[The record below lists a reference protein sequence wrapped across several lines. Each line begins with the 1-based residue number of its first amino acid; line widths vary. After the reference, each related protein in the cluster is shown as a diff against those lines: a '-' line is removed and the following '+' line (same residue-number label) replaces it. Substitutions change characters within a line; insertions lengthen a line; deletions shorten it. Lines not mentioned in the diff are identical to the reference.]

1 MSFFVS
7 LAYADQ
13 TALNQNSS
21 ILDNKKINPDGI
33 NSDRNKPDTI
43 SISENAAVTVHHKYV
58 NPQDNTVTEKIV
70 VYTSLNQN
78 SIDLIKQNSDV
89 KTIMDRIS
97 NLDRIRFNGRS
108 IISENTL
115 SNQEMHVEKL
125 SSLMKPESEVYSPIN
140 AAIKNNLVTQNQV
153 LFTDLF
159 TKEISQ
165 DLQHGVESL
174 FLISDAVDGN
184 LLFFIHDLSNAQ
196 NPTMFLLLIPFSGY
210 ILIRA
215 EGGKFQFNKKRSLSF
230 CFIMILV
237 ISSFTTPLLTS
248 ENYWGMAFAE
258 SNSTENVNS
267 TQSNISSPSLQLN
280 SNLNS
285 TAINSTAINSTFQHS
300 STHPVIAPN
309 VTQSW
314 QFHAS
319 LQNLTMVGKAKIEND
334 SNITSLKLVGTGYVV
349 TKNNSTRNLSALT
362 ISAWVKPDY
371 SQGSP
376 IFTIVSKEN
385 QFALSINNIIPPVH
399 TATFSIFDG
408 IKWQTVASTVVIGE
422 NWTHLAA
429 TFNGTTIGIY
439 VNGTLQSTLA
449 ITGVPTI
456 AVNGT
461 LTTKTVDQLSSNSD
475 IVMGA
480 SLNSLRQ
487 VVTNQFSG
495 SIENVNLYDSQ
506 LSPSEI
512 TKMYYDNP
520 LSGAFDTSSLSSASN
535 IDANLTMS
543 SNATA
548 SLTIPLNN
556 TSLLNNMTDVANFT
570 LIHAPIQINKPVI
583 WTQNVT
589 LSNQTNR
596 MAVELPQDAQIINI
610 NVANN
615 TNSSTM
621 YAATNSTTYSS
632 ILQSSTGLTNNV
644 DIKTGHISKLE
655 FLNDTNNTIN
665 KITYFAKMRHNAMTV
680 ASLNDIPGSVQTNK
694 PTKLLVINDT
704 AKRYHIRFET
714 PAPYVVETNQSTS
727 QLYHK
732 TVIVEHNSTL
742 HYTNVQSYSNV
753 PENLI
758 SKGVHFKLFWMI
770 NGSKIDVTNDS
781 RFAVQ
786 FVDTNNNGI
795 VDQMKWIVPRLSAQA
810 FSIEGV
816 IIPISNAQLLDSNRD
831 FVKDVYP
838 QVQARDGN
846 WTGDVPVG
854 NYIRVT
860 FGKNLTNINDI
871 TIFAKSNYSDAS
883 IEVYQKDSNQLL
895 AHFGTISQDN
905 KYKILLTDLNGSQ
918 NTFDLKIVEN
928 PINFDYI
935 VDPSFSATPSDT
947 LAISESAKMP
957 QQTVTDTLPL
967 SDKASPGISTKDTF
981 AISESASITTNLL
994 HSVSVTDTLPLSD
1007 KTSQNVVAIK
1017 DTLPLSDKVSPNIAI
1032 KDTFAISE
1040 SGSVSNSAF
1049 HTISVTDTLPLSDK
1063 LSPNI
1068 AIKDTFAIS
1077 ESGSVSNSAFHTI
1090 SVTDTLPL
1098 SDKASPN
1105 IAIKD
1110 TFAISELLVPHDGF
1124 SKLLSESVTSSDTAT
1139 ASKQSAV
1146 SLSESVTSSDVLA
1159 VSKTYTVSLS
1169 ESVTSS
1175 DTTTASKKST
1185 VLLSES
1191 VTSSDTATASKQSTV
1206 SLSESITSSDTATAS
1221 KQSAVSLSESITS
1234 SDTATASKQSTVLLS
1249 ESVTSS
1255 DVLAT
1260 SKKSAVSLSESVT
1273 SSDVLATSKK
1283 SAVSL
1288 SESVTSSDTATA
1300 SKQSTVSLSE
1310 SITSSDV
1317 LATSKQS
1324 AVLLSESVTS
1334 SDTATASKK
1343 STVSL
1348 SESVTSSDVLATSK
1362 QSAVSLSES
1371 VTSSDVLAVSKT
1383 YTVSLSESIT
1393 MYDLIGQNIARNQ
1406 ILVPNTQTTVTV
1418 DPVKTNVIISSTNA
1432 TLSTVIIP
1440 STVTTA
1446 QLNYSKI
1453 LQTGIKNTMQ
1463 IGNPVTI
1470 IKDNANSQHVVEV
1483 NIPGNI
1489 TLTGPSTWNGDLS
1502 LPIVVS
1508 NPSLPQEPNVINT
1521 PSKSIALGLSS
1532 SSLTFNKAIRMSF
1545 TGDAGLRAGYFN
1557 SAVPFTE
1564 ITTTCTDDTQTTND
1578 GLPAGGICK
1587 INVGHDLII
1596 WTKHF
1601 TSFTTW
1607 SSTSSTS
1614 STSISVS
1621 GTGNSGGGAT
1631 GVGASAAAATSASNG
1646 GGAGPYLKIQKIS
1659 YDVCDKQIVQ
1669 IQIGTDVTDVD
1680 PMVIIRTSLTGVIN
1694 AKLVP
1699 DQPYAQENVNATI
1712 RKLVYEATISPQEK
1726 SFEVVT
1732 LEYVGH
1738 NMFSFGKTVEITGCN
1753 ETLDFTKLV
1762 TPVQLDQIDL
1772 SAPRMFDFKFQL
1784 GNGTQQLVSDS
1795 ETPFVSGEPLSVYAI
1810 VDTPTQLVTSELRFT
1825 EIGSN
1830 DSAKYNAVTM
1840 NVAPL
1845 QVSNSTYLLSALVP
1859 SEFLQSPGIQYWIH
1873 VENSANKDIDSDVAT
1888 MGVKPVNPIN
1898 AKIELDVPQTEP
1910 AGITTLSSYIT
1921 NNGNSLYGVVSL
1933 VVDNK
1938 TVYDSPP
1945 QIFRIGQTK
1954 VDLQW
1959 DATVL
1964 RSVSNHQVYAVAKF
1978 YDKSFETIP
1987 TTLDVFRSVQTVP
2000 LSQPIVLG
2008 PLKNNDGV
2016 IVANPTVLYSS
2027 FNNSDNMTY
2036 KVTAPD
2042 GTCVIGT
2049 SDNCLVTQSTSGSSN
2064 SKSIVIGD
2072 QIYRVRYSG
2081 STSQLERFSITSV
2094 DPIIGQ
2100 WKMEIDSQDGSI
2112 SQDHTIDNVFL
2123 KVKYDSP

>member
-1 MSFFVS
+1 
-7 LAYADQ
+7 
-13 TALNQNSS
+13 
-21 ILDNKKINPDGI
+21 
-33 NSDRNKPDTI
+33 
-43 SISENAAVTVHHKYV
+43 
-58 NPQDNTVTEKIV
+58 
-70 VYTSLNQN
+70 
-78 SIDLIKQNSDV
+78 
-89 KTIMDRIS
+89 
-97 NLDRIRFNGRS
+97 
-108 IISENTL
+108 
-115 SNQEMHVEKL
+115 
-125 SSLMKPESEVYSPIN
+125 
-140 AAIKNNLVTQNQV
+140 
-153 LFTDLF
+153 
-159 TKEISQ
+159 
-165 DLQHGVESL
+165 
-174 FLISDAVDGN
+174 
-184 LLFFIHDLSNAQ
+184 
-196 NPTMFLLLIPFSGY
+196 
-210 ILIRA
+210 
-215 EGGKFQFNKKRSLSF
+215 
-230 CFIMILV
+230 
-237 ISSFTTPLLTS
+237 
-248 ENYWGMAFAE
+248 
-258 SNSTENVNS
+258 
-267 TQSNISSPSLQLN
+267 
-280 SNLNS
+280 
-285 TAINSTAINSTFQHS
+285 
-300 STHPVIAPN
+300 
-309 VTQSW
+309 
-314 QFHAS
+314 
-319 LQNLTMVGKAKIEND
+319 MVGKAKIEND
-334 SNITSLKLVGTGYVV
+334 SNITSLNLVGAGYVV

-385 QFALSINNIIPPVH
+385 QFVLSINNVIPPVH

-408 IKWQTVASTVVIGE
+408 IKWQTVNSTVLIGE

-439 VNGTLQSTLA
+439 VNGTLRSTLA

-475 IVMGA
+475 IVVGA

-487 VVTNQFSG
+487 VAINQFSG

-506 LSPSEI
+506 LSPFDI
-512 TKMYYDNP
+512 AKMYHDNP
-520 LSGAFDTSSLSSASN
+520 LSNAFDISSLSSTSN
-535 IDANLTMS
+535 LAGNLTMS
-543 SNATA
+543 SNTTT

-556 TSLLNNMTDVANFT
+556 TFSLNNVTTVANFT

-589 LSNQTNR
+589 LSNQTNGV
-596 MAVELPQDAQIINI
+596 AVELPQDAHVINI
-610 NVANN
+610 NVTNN
-615 TNSSTM
+615 TNSSTI
-621 YAATNSTTYSS
+621 YAASNSTTYSS
-632 ILQSSTGLTNNV
+632 ILQSSTGLTNDV
-644 DIKTGHISKLE
+644 DIKTRHISKLE
-655 FLNDTNNTIN
+655 FVNDTNSTIN
-665 KITYFAKMRHNAMTV
+665 KMTYFAKMRYDAMTI
-680 ASLNDIPGSVQTNK
+680 ASLNNIPGSVQSNK
-694 PTKLLVINDT
+694 PTKLLVVNDT
-704 AKRYHIRFET
+704 AKRYNIRFET
-714 PAPYVVETNQSTS
+714 PAPYVVETNESTS

-753 PENLI
+753 PENLV
-758 SKGVHFKLFWMI
+758 SKGIHFKLFWMI

-795 VDQMKWIVPRLSAQA
+795 VDQMKWIVPRLSAQE
-810 FSIEGV
+810 FSIEGI
-816 IIPISNAQLLDSNRD
+816 IIPISNAQFLDSNRN
-831 FVKDVYP
+831 FVEDVYP

-846 WTGDVPVG
+846 WTGDIPVG

-895 AHFGTISQDN
+895 AHFGTISQDG
-905 KYKILLTDLNGSQ
+905 KYKILLTDLNGSA
-918 NTFDLKIVEN
+918 NTFDLKIVGN

-957 QQTVTDTLPL
+957 QKTVTDTLTISESAKMSQKTVIDTLPL
-967 SDKASPGISTKDTF
+967 SDKALPSRSAKDTF
-981 AISESASITTNLL
+981 AISESASVTTNLL
-994 HSVSVTDTLPLSD
+994 HFVSVTDALPLSD
-1007 KTSQNVVAIK
+1007 NASQNVVAIK
-1017 DTLPLSDKVSPNIAI
+1017 DTLPLSDKVSPNVAVT
-1032 KDTFAISE
+1032 DTFAINE
-1040 SGSVSNSAF
+1040 SGSVSNSVF
-1049 HTISVTDTLPLSDK
+1049 YPVSVTDTLPLSDK
-1063 LSPNI
+1063 LSPNV
-1068 AIKDTFAIS
+1068 AVTDTFAIN
-1077 ESGSVSNSAFHTI
+1077 ES
-1090 SVTDTLPL
+1090 
-1098 SDKASPN
+1098 
-1105 IAIKD
+1105 
-1110 TFAISELLVPHDGF
+1110 LLEHGTF
-1124 SKLLSESVTSSDTAT
+1124 SK
-1139 ASKQSAV
+1139 
-1146 SLSESVTSSDVLA
+1146 SLSESVSTTDTLVA
-1159 VSKTYTVSLS
+1159 FKKETVSLS
-1169 ESVTSS
+1169 ESVSTS
-1175 DTTTASKKST
+1175 D
-1185 VLLSES
+1185 
-1191 VTSSDTATASKQSTV
+1191 
-1206 SLSESITSSDTATAS
+1206 
-1221 KQSAVSLSESITS
+1221 AVAI
-1234 SDTATASKQSTVLLS
+1234 A
-1249 ESVTSS
+1249 
-1255 DVLAT
+1255 
-1260 SKKSAVSLSESVT
+1260 
-1273 SSDVLATSKK
+1273 
-1283 SAVSL
+1283 
-1288 SESVTSSDTATA
+1288 
-1300 SKQSTVSLSE
+1300 
-1310 SITSSDV
+1310 
-1317 LATSKQS
+1317 
-1324 AVLLSESVTS
+1324 
-1334 SDTATASKK
+1334 KK

-1348 SESVTSSDVLATSK
+1348 F
-1362 QSAVSLSES
+1362 
-1371 VTSSDVLAVSKT
+1371 
-1383 YTVSLSESIT
+1383 ESIVT
-1393 MYDLIGQNIARNQ
+1393 YDLTGQNIASNQ

-1418 DPVKTNVIISSTNA
+1418 DPVKTNVIISSSNA

-1453 LQTGIKNTMQ
+1453 LQTGITNTMQ
-1463 IGNPVTI
+1463 INNPVTI
-1470 IKDNANSQHVVEV
+1470 IKDNVNSQHVVQV

-1489 TLTGPSTWNGDLS
+1489 TFTGPTTWNGDIS
-1502 LPIVVS
+1502 LPTIVS
-1508 NPSLPQEPNVINT
+1508 NPPLPQEHNVINT
-1521 PSKSIALGLSS
+1521 PSQSIALGLSN

-1578 GLPAGGICK
+1578 ALPAGGTCK
-1587 INVGHDLII
+1587 INVGHDLIV

-1607 SSTSSTS
+1607 SSSSSTS

-1631 GVGASAAAATSASNG
+1631 GVGTSAAAASSTSNG

-1680 PMVIIRTSLTGVIN
+1680 PMVIIRTSLTGVVN

-1712 RKLVYEATISPQEK
+1712 RKLVYEATINPKEK

-1753 ETLDFTKLV
+1753 ESLDFTKLV
-1762 TPVQLDQIDL
+1762 TPVELDQIDL
-1772 SAPRMFDFKFQL
+1772 SAPRIFDFKFQL
-1784 GNGTQQLVSDS
+1784 GNGTQQLASDS
-1795 ETPFVSGEPLSVYAI
+1795 ETPFVSGAPLSVYAI

-1825 EIGSN
+1825 GIESN

-1840 NVAPL
+1840 NVTPL
-1845 QVSNSTYLLSALVP
+1845 QVSNSTYLLSAMVP

-1888 MGVKPVNPIN
+1888 MGVQPVNPIN
-1898 AKIELDVPQTEP
+1898 ATIELDVPQTTP
-1910 AGITTLSSYIT
+1910 AAITTLSSYIA
-1921 NNGNSLYGVVSL
+1921 NNGDSLYGVVSL

-1945 QIFRIGQTK
+1945 QVFGIGQTK

-1959 DATVL
+1959 DSTVL
-1964 RSVSNHQVYAVAKF
+1964 GSVSNHQVYAVAKF

-2008 PLKNNDGV
+2008 PLKNSDGV

-2027 FNNSDNMTY
+2027 FNNSNNMTY

-2042 GTCVIGT
+2042 GTCVIGA
-2049 SDNCLVTQSTSGSSN
+2049 SDNCLVTQSTGSSN

-2081 STSQLERFSITSV
+2081 PTSQLERFSIISV

-2100 WKMEIDSQDGSI
+2100 WKMEIDSQDGSVL
-2112 SQDHTIDNVFL
+2112 QDNTMDNVFL

>member
-1 MSFFVS
+1 MPNRVNNCGTKPMMSQLSSYVIAIFTITLLLSSFAS

-13 TALNQNSS
+13 TALNQNPS

-33 NSDRNKPDTI
+33 NDDRNKPDTI
-43 SISENAAVTVHHKYV
+43 SISENVAVTVHHKYV
-58 NPQDNTVTEKIV
+58 NPQDNTVTEKV
-70 VYTSLNQN
+70 AVYTSLNQN
-78 SIDLIKQNSDV
+78 SLDIIKQNSDV

-115 SNQEMHVEKL
+115 SNQEIHVEKL

-140 AAIKNNLVTQNQV
+140 ATIKNNLATSNQI
-153 LFTDLF
+153 LSTDLF
-159 TKEISQ
+159 AKGFSQ
-165 DLQHGVESL
+165 DLQHDVNSL
-174 FLISDAVDGN
+174 FLISDVVGES

-196 NPTMFLLLIPFSGY
+196 NPTMFLLLVPFSGY

-215 EGGKFQFNKKRSLSF
+215 EDGKFQFNKKRSLSF
-230 CFIMILV
+230 CFIMIIV

-258 SNSTENVNS
+258 SNSTENNVNS
-267 TQSNISSPSLQLN
+267 TQSNNSNLSLTLN
-280 SNLNS
+280 SNANPIFSSSNATTLNPIFSSSNATTLNPIFSNS
-285 TAINSTAINSTFQHS
+285 TTY
-300 STHPVIAPN
+300 PVNIHN

-314 QFHAS
+314 QFDTS

-334 SNITSLKLVGTGYVV
+334 SNITSLNLVGAGYVV

-385 QFALSINNIIPPVH
+385 QFVLSINNVIPPVH

-408 IKWQTVASTVVIGE
+408 IKWQTVNSTVLIGE

-439 VNGTLQSTLA
+439 VNGTLRSTLA

-475 IVMGA
+475 IVVGA

-487 VVTNQFSG
+487 VAINQFSG

-506 LSPSEI
+506 LSPFDI
-512 TKMYYDNP
+512 AKMYHDNP
-520 LSGAFDTSSLSSASN
+520 LSNAFDISSLSSTSN
-535 IDANLTMS
+535 LAGNLTMS
-543 SNATA
+543 SNTTT

-556 TSLLNNMTDVANFT
+556 TFSLNNVTTVANFT

-589 LSNQTNR
+589 LSNQTNGV
-596 MAVELPQDAQIINI
+596 AVELPQDAHVINI
-610 NVANN
+610 NVTNN
-615 TNSSTM
+615 TNSSTI
-621 YAATNSTTYSS
+621 YAASNSTTYSS
-632 ILQSSTGLTNNV
+632 ILQSSTGLTNDV
-644 DIKTGHISKLE
+644 DIKTRHISKLE
-655 FLNDTNNTIN
+655 FVNDTNSTIN
-665 KITYFAKMRHNAMTV
+665 KMTYFAKMRYDAMTI
-680 ASLNDIPGSVQTNK
+680 ASLNNIPGSVQSNK
-694 PTKLLVINDT
+694 PTKLLVVNDT
-704 AKRYHIRFET
+704 AKRYNIRFET
-714 PAPYVVETNQSTS
+714 PAPYVVETNESTS

-753 PENLI
+753 PENLV
-758 SKGVHFKLFWMI
+758 SKGIHFKLFWMI

-795 VDQMKWIVPRLSAQA
+795 VDQMKWIVPRLSAQE
-810 FSIEGV
+810 FSIEGI
-816 IIPISNAQLLDSNRD
+816 IIPISNAQFLDSNRN
-831 FVKDVYP
+831 FVEDVYP

-846 WTGDVPVG
+846 WTGDIPVG

-895 AHFGTISQDN
+895 AHFGTISQDG
-905 KYKILLTDLNGSQ
+905 KYKILLTDLNGSA
-918 NTFDLKIVEN
+918 NTFDLKIVGN

-957 QQTVTDTLPL
+957 QKTVIDTLPL
-967 SDKASPGISTKDTF
+967 SDKALPSRSAKDTFAISESAKMPQKTVTDTLTISESAKMSQKTVIDTLPLSDKALPSRSAKDTF
-981 AISESASITTNLL
+981 AISESASVTTNLL
-994 HSVSVTDTLPLSD
+994 HFVSVTDALPLSD
-1007 KTSQNVVAIK
+1007 NASQNVVAIK
-1017 DTLPLSDKVSPNIAI
+1017 DTLPLSDKVSPNVAVT
-1032 KDTFAISE
+1032 DTFAINE
-1040 SGSVSNSAF
+1040 SGSVSNSVF
-1049 HTISVTDTLPLSDK
+1049 YPVSVTDTLPLSDK
-1063 LSPNI
+1063 LSPNV
-1068 AIKDTFAIS
+1068 AVTDTFAIN
-1077 ESGSVSNSAFHTI
+1077 ES
-1090 SVTDTLPL
+1090 
-1098 SDKASPN
+1098 
-1105 IAIKD
+1105 
-1110 TFAISELLVPHDGF
+1110 LLEHGTF
-1124 SKLLSESVTSSDTAT
+1124 SK
-1139 ASKQSAV
+1139 
-1146 SLSESVTSSDVLA
+1146 SLSESVSTTDTLVA
-1159 VSKTYTVSLS
+1159 FKKETVSLS
-1169 ESVTSS
+1169 ESVSTS
-1175 DTTTASKKST
+1175 D
-1185 VLLSES
+1185 
-1191 VTSSDTATASKQSTV
+1191 
-1206 SLSESITSSDTATAS
+1206 
-1221 KQSAVSLSESITS
+1221 AVAI
-1234 SDTATASKQSTVLLS
+1234 A
-1249 ESVTSS
+1249 
-1255 DVLAT
+1255 
-1260 SKKSAVSLSESVT
+1260 
-1273 SSDVLATSKK
+1273 
-1283 SAVSL
+1283 
-1288 SESVTSSDTATA
+1288 
-1300 SKQSTVSLSE
+1300 
-1310 SITSSDV
+1310 
-1317 LATSKQS
+1317 
-1324 AVLLSESVTS
+1324 
-1334 SDTATASKK
+1334 KK

-1348 SESVTSSDVLATSK
+1348 F
-1362 QSAVSLSES
+1362 
-1371 VTSSDVLAVSKT
+1371 
-1383 YTVSLSESIT
+1383 ESIVT
-1393 MYDLIGQNIARNQ
+1393 YDLTGQNIASNQ

-1418 DPVKTNVIISSTNA
+1418 DPVKTNVIISSSNA

-1453 LQTGIKNTMQ
+1453 LQTGITNTMQ
-1463 IGNPVTI
+1463 INNPVTI
-1470 IKDNANSQHVVEV
+1470 IKDNVNSQHVVQV

-1489 TLTGPSTWNGDLS
+1489 TFTGPTTWNGDIS
-1502 LPIVVS
+1502 LPTIVS
-1508 NPSLPQEPNVINT
+1508 NPPLPQEHNVINT
-1521 PSKSIALGLSS
+1521 PSQSIALGLSN

-1578 GLPAGGICK
+1578 ALPAGGTCK
-1587 INVGHDLII
+1587 INVGHDLIV

-1607 SSTSSTS
+1607 SSSSSTS

-1631 GVGASAAAATSASNG
+1631 GVGTSAAAASSTSNG

-1680 PMVIIRTSLTGVIN
+1680 PMVIIRTSLTGVVN

-1712 RKLVYEATISPQEK
+1712 RKLVYEATINPKEK

-1753 ETLDFTKLV
+1753 ESLDFTKLV
-1762 TPVQLDQIDL
+1762 TPVELDQIDL
-1772 SAPRMFDFKFQL
+1772 SAPRIFDFKFQL
-1784 GNGTQQLVSDS
+1784 GNGTQQLASDS
-1795 ETPFVSGEPLSVYAI
+1795 ETPFVSGAPLSVYAI

-1825 EIGSN
+1825 GIESN

-1840 NVAPL
+1840 NVTPL
-1845 QVSNSTYLLSALVP
+1845 QVSNSTYLLSAMVP

-1888 MGVKPVNPIN
+1888 MGVQPVNPIN
-1898 AKIELDVPQTEP
+1898 ATIELDVPQTTP
-1910 AGITTLSSYIT
+1910 AAITTLSSYIA
-1921 NNGNSLYGVVSL
+1921 NNGDSLYGVVSL

-1945 QIFRIGQTK
+1945 QVFGIGQTK

-1959 DATVL
+1959 DSTVL
-1964 RSVSNHQVYAVAKF
+1964 GSVSNHQVYAVAKF

-2008 PLKNNDGV
+2008 PLKNSDGV

-2027 FNNSDNMTY
+2027 FNNSNNMTY

-2042 GTCVIGT
+2042 GTCVIGA
-2049 SDNCLVTQSTSGSSN
+2049 SDNCLVTQSTGSSN

-2081 STSQLERFSITSV
+2081 PTSQLERFSIISV

-2100 WKMEIDSQDGSI
+2100 WKMEIDSQDGSVL
-2112 SQDHTIDNVFL
+2112 QDNTMDNVFL

>member
-1 MSFFVS
+1 MPNRVNNCGTKPMMSQLSSYVIAIFTITLLLSSFAS

-13 TALNQNSS
+13 TALNQNPS

-33 NSDRNKPDTI
+33 NDDRNKPDTI
-43 SISENAAVTVHHKYV
+43 SISENVAVTVHHKYV
-58 NPQDNTVTEKIV
+58 NPQDNTVTEKV
-70 VYTSLNQN
+70 AVYTSLNQN
-78 SIDLIKQNSDV
+78 SLDIIKQNSDV

-115 SNQEMHVEKL
+115 SNQEIHVEKL

-140 AAIKNNLVTQNQV
+140 ATIKNNLATSNQI
-153 LFTDLF
+153 LSTDLF
-159 TKEISQ
+159 AKGFSQ
-165 DLQHGVESL
+165 DLQHDVNSL
-174 FLISDAVDGN
+174 FLISDVVGES

-196 NPTMFLLLIPFSGY
+196 NPTMFLLLVPFSGY

-215 EGGKFQFNKKRSLSF
+215 EDGKFQFNKKRSLSF
-230 CFIMILV
+230 CFIMIIV

-258 SNSTENVNS
+258 SNSTENNVNS
-267 TQSNISSPSLQLN
+267 TQSNNSNLSLTLN
-280 SNLNS
+280 SNANPIFSSSNATTLNPIFSNS
-285 TAINSTAINSTFQHS
+285 TTY
-300 STHPVIAPN
+300 PVNIHN

-314 QFHAS
+314 QFDTS

-334 SNITSLKLVGTGYVV
+334 SNITSLNLVGAGYVV

-385 QFALSINNIIPPVH
+385 QFVLSINNVIPPVH

-408 IKWQTVASTVVIGE
+408 IKWQTVNSTVLIGE

-439 VNGTLQSTLA
+439 VNGTLRSTLA

-475 IVMGA
+475 IVVGA

-487 VVTNQFSG
+487 VAINQFSG

-506 LSPSEI
+506 LSPFDI
-512 TKMYYDNP
+512 AKMYHDNP
-520 LSGAFDTSSLSSASN
+520 LSNAFDISSLSSTSN
-535 IDANLTMS
+535 LAGNLTMS
-543 SNATA
+543 SNTTT

-556 TSLLNNMTDVANFT
+556 TFSLNNVTTVANFT

-589 LSNQTNR
+589 LSNQTNGV
-596 MAVELPQDAQIINI
+596 AVELPQDAHVINI
-610 NVANN
+610 NVTNN
-615 TNSSTM
+615 TNSSTI
-621 YAATNSTTYSS
+621 YAASNSTTYSS
-632 ILQSSTGLTNNV
+632 ILQSSTGLTNDV
-644 DIKTGHISKLE
+644 DIKTRHISKLE
-655 FLNDTNNTIN
+655 FVNDTNSTIN
-665 KITYFAKMRHNAMTV
+665 KMTYFAKMRYDAMTI
-680 ASLNDIPGSVQTNK
+680 ASLNNIPGSVQSNK
-694 PTKLLVINDT
+694 PTKLLVVNDT
-704 AKRYHIRFET
+704 AKRYNIRFET
-714 PAPYVVETNQSTS
+714 PAPYVVETNESTS

-753 PENLI
+753 PENLV
-758 SKGVHFKLFWMI
+758 SKGIHFKLFWMI

-795 VDQMKWIVPRLSAQA
+795 VDQMKWIVPRLSAQE
-810 FSIEGV
+810 FSIEGI
-816 IIPISNAQLLDSNRD
+816 IIPISNAQFLDSNRN
-831 FVKDVYP
+831 FVEDVYP

-846 WTGDVPVG
+846 WTGDIPVG

-895 AHFGTISQDN
+895 AHFGTISQDG
-905 KYKILLTDLNGSQ
+905 KYKILLTDLNGSA
-918 NTFDLKIVEN
+918 NTFDLKIVGN

-957 QQTVTDTLPL
+957 QKTVTDTLTISESAKMSQKTVIDTLPL
-967 SDKASPGISTKDTF
+967 SDKALPSRSAKDTF
-981 AISESASITTNLL
+981 AISESASVTTNLL
-994 HSVSVTDTLPLSD
+994 HFVSVTDALPLSD
-1007 KTSQNVVAIK
+1007 NASQNVVAIK
-1017 DTLPLSDKVSPNIAI
+1017 DTLPLSDKVSPNVAVT
-1032 KDTFAISE
+1032 DTFAINE
-1040 SGSVSNSAF
+1040 SGSVSNSVF
-1049 HTISVTDTLPLSDK
+1049 YPVSVTDTLPLSDK
-1063 LSPNI
+1063 LSPNV
-1068 AIKDTFAIS
+1068 AVTDTFAIN
-1077 ESGSVSNSAFHTI
+1077 ES
-1090 SVTDTLPL
+1090 
-1098 SDKASPN
+1098 
-1105 IAIKD
+1105 
-1110 TFAISELLVPHDGF
+1110 LLEHGTF
-1124 SKLLSESVTSSDTAT
+1124 SK
-1139 ASKQSAV
+1139 
-1146 SLSESVTSSDVLA
+1146 SLSESVSTTDTLVA
-1159 VSKTYTVSLS
+1159 FKKETVSLS
-1169 ESVTSS
+1169 ESVSTS
-1175 DTTTASKKST
+1175 D
-1185 VLLSES
+1185 
-1191 VTSSDTATASKQSTV
+1191 
-1206 SLSESITSSDTATAS
+1206 
-1221 KQSAVSLSESITS
+1221 AVAI
-1234 SDTATASKQSTVLLS
+1234 A
-1249 ESVTSS
+1249 
-1255 DVLAT
+1255 
-1260 SKKSAVSLSESVT
+1260 
-1273 SSDVLATSKK
+1273 
-1283 SAVSL
+1283 
-1288 SESVTSSDTATA
+1288 
-1300 SKQSTVSLSE
+1300 
-1310 SITSSDV
+1310 
-1317 LATSKQS
+1317 
-1324 AVLLSESVTS
+1324 
-1334 SDTATASKK
+1334 KK

-1348 SESVTSSDVLATSK
+1348 F
-1362 QSAVSLSES
+1362 
-1371 VTSSDVLAVSKT
+1371 
-1383 YTVSLSESIT
+1383 ESIVT
-1393 MYDLIGQNIARNQ
+1393 YDLTGQNIASNQ

-1418 DPVKTNVIISSTNA
+1418 DPVKTNVIISSSNA

-1453 LQTGIKNTMQ
+1453 LQTGITNTMQ
-1463 IGNPVTI
+1463 INNPVTI
-1470 IKDNANSQHVVEV
+1470 IKDNVNSQHVVQV

-1489 TLTGPSTWNGDLS
+1489 TFTGPTTWNGDIS
-1502 LPIVVS
+1502 LPTIVS
-1508 NPSLPQEPNVINT
+1508 NPPLPQEHNVINT
-1521 PSKSIALGLSS
+1521 PSQSIALGLSN

-1578 GLPAGGICK
+1578 ALPAGGTCK
-1587 INVGHDLII
+1587 INVGHDLIV

-1607 SSTSSTS
+1607 SSSSSTS

-1631 GVGASAAAATSASNG
+1631 GVGTSAAAASSTSNG

-1680 PMVIIRTSLTGVIN
+1680 PMVIIRTSLTGVVN

-1712 RKLVYEATISPQEK
+1712 RKLVYEATINPKEK

-1753 ETLDFTKLV
+1753 ESLDFTKLV
-1762 TPVQLDQIDL
+1762 TPVELDQIDL
-1772 SAPRMFDFKFQL
+1772 SAPRIFDFKFQL
-1784 GNGTQQLVSDS
+1784 GNGTQQLASDS
-1795 ETPFVSGEPLSVYAI
+1795 ETPFVSGAPLSVYAI

-1825 EIGSN
+1825 GIESN

-1840 NVAPL
+1840 NVTPL
-1845 QVSNSTYLLSALVP
+1845 QVSNSTYLLSAMVP

-1888 MGVKPVNPIN
+1888 MGVQPVNPIN
-1898 AKIELDVPQTEP
+1898 ATIELDVPQTTP
-1910 AGITTLSSYIT
+1910 AAITTLSSYIA
-1921 NNGNSLYGVVSL
+1921 NNGDSLYGVVSL

-1945 QIFRIGQTK
+1945 QVFGIGQTK

-1959 DATVL
+1959 DSTVL
-1964 RSVSNHQVYAVAKF
+1964 GSVSNHQVYAVAKF

-2008 PLKNNDGV
+2008 PLKNSDGV

-2027 FNNSDNMTY
+2027 FNNSNNMTY

-2042 GTCVIGT
+2042 GTCVIGA
-2049 SDNCLVTQSTSGSSN
+2049 SDNCLVTQSTGSSN

-2081 STSQLERFSITSV
+2081 PTSQLERFSIISV

-2100 WKMEIDSQDGSI
+2100 WKMEIDSQDGSVL
-2112 SQDHTIDNVFL
+2112 QDNTMDNVFL